1 MTRNEAP
8 WMLTRTNII
17 NENNKKNENPN
28 RIIEKNLIAEYF
40 KGIKEKYNMINLLDI
55 QKYSTDLFDKISM

>member
-17 NENNKKNENPN
+17 NENNKSENTN
-28 RIIEKNLIAEYF
+28 RIIEKDLIVEYF